1 MSRSVINIYE
11 VVGLVKH
18 TGSPQRFGGAVK
30 GARRAFIEDFDSAPE
45 PTPWARERSETK
57 VQWSFVP

>member
-1 MSRSVINIYE
+1 MPVINIYE

-30 GARRAFIEDFDSAPE
+30 GARRAFIEDP
-45 PTPWARERSETK
+45 
-57 VQWSFVP
+57 